1 MDKINDERLGFDR
14 PAADDVDHRLV
25 DGVETVAAAQA
36 QGAGAG
42 PGEQRRSRDSL
53 LLSASMRIGSAT
65 EAHDVRIRNLSEGG
79 MMIEFDRALAVDTAV
94 MLDIRG
100 IGEVAGRIAWCTEGR
115 MGIALDAPIDPKKAR
130 KPVGAGATTPTFAKP
145 IVFRAPRGR

>member
-25 DGVETVAAAQA
+25 DGVEAVAAAQ
-36 QGAGAG
+36 GAG